1 MILPHS
7 LCPDSE
13 IFWPFEV
20 RGVYR
25 VSGQIPSPRSQVP
38 GPRFQVPGAGSGVP
52 DPLGFLS
59 LSFSVP
65 SAFLEFSFMLSFSCP
80 LPFLWLSFGFPFAFL
95 QPSISF
101 SLAFL

>member
-38 GPRFQVPGAGSGVP
+38 GPRSQVPGPRYRVP
-52 DPLGFLS
+52 GPR
-59 LSFSVP
+59 
-65 SAFLEFSFMLSFSCP
+65 
-80 LPFLWLSFGFPFAFL
+80 SFGFPFAFL
-95 QPSISF
+95 QRSF
-101 SLAFL
+101 SFP